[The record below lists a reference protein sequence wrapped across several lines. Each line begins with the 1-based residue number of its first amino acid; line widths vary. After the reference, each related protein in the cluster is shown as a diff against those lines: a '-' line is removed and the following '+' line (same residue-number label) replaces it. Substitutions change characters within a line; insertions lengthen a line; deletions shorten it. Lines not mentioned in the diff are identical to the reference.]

1 MKKRIKKKLEN
12 RLYNFHYY
20 DFKSKD
26 KTMEDMITELK
37 IIIQKRRN
45 NVLLTEAEVDVI
57 KDFCFDVVYIPV
69 SWEHIPHIH
78 RRTVRNLYAI
88 NYLLDGG
95 IICEQKNKEETT

>member
-12 RLYNFHYY
+12 RLYNFHYS

-26 KTMEDMITELK
+26 RMMEDMITELK
-37 IIIQKRRN
+37 IIIQDRRD
-45 NVLLTEAEVDVI
+45 NVPLTEVEVDTI
-57 KDFCFDVVYIPV
+57 KDFCFGVVYIPV

-78 RRTVRNLYAI
+78 RRTIRNLYVM